1 MAISTLL
8 IVGIIGVLGFLGA
21 RFSDRI
27 HIPWVVGYI
36 LVGVVLGASG
46 FHLISEG
53 VVEALNIVSLFALA
67 LIGFTI
73 GGELQLRDLRELGKS
88 ITVITLFE
96 ASSAFLLVLATV
108 YLVTR
113 NLPLAIVF
121 GALASATA
129 PAATVD
135 VLWQYRSRGPLTTT
149 LFGVV
154 GLDDAAALI
163 IYAFASSI
171 TKAMLGSEGLQWAP
185 AIGRPIA
192 EIGGSILLGMIGG
205 LALHYALR
213 WVRDSGQRLIILL
226 GMIVLCAGLADR
238 YNLSLILTSMA
249 MGFTLVNLSREN
261 RSAFELTG
269 AFNPPV
275 MVLFF
280 VLVGARVNVA
290 LLPSIGLLGITYL
303 VMRVVGKTAGAWTG
317 ARVSN
322 APEVV
327 KRYLG
332 LGLLSQ
338 AGVAIGL
345 AIDASHTFVAYGDAG
360 AEIGLLAVNVIAA
373 TTFVYQVIG
382 PAMTK
387 VAIFKAGEV
396 AEEFLPASQK
406 SSRSDTAP
414 TESTP

>member
-1 MAISTLL
+1 MEFGAILT
-8 IVGIIGVLGFLGA
+8 VGIMIVLGFTGA
-21 RFSDRI
+21 RLSDKIR
-27 HIPWVVGYI
+27 IPWVVGYI
-36 LVGVVLGASG
+36 LIGVLLGTSG
-46 FHLISEG
+46 IGLLNADL
-53 VVEALNIVSLFALA
+53 VEALNTISLFALA

-73 GGELQLRDLRELGKS
+73 GGELQVRDLRELGKS
-88 ITVITLFE
+88 ITTITIFE
-96 ASSAFLLVLATV
+96 AGAAFLLVCGTV

-113 NLPLAIVF
+113 SLPIALVF

-163 IYAFASSI
+163 IYAFASSA
-171 TKAMLGSEGLQWAP
+171 TKALLGTGGFEWTS
-185 AIGRPIA
+185 AIAGPLV
-192 EIGGSILLGMIGG
+192 EIGGALLMGVIGG
-205 LALHYALR
+205 WLLHLAMR
-213 WVRDSGQRLIILL
+213 WVRDKGQRLIIII
-226 GMIVLCAGLADR
+226 GMIMLCAGLADR
-238 YNLSLILTSMA
+238 FGLSLILANMA
-249 MGFTLVNLSREN
+249 MGFTLVNISRDN
-261 RSAFELTG
+261 RVAFELSG

-280 VLVGARVNVA
+280 VLVGARVDIS
-290 LLPSIGLLGITYL
+290 LLPSIGAIGITYL

-317 ARVSN
+317 ARISH

-327 KRYLG
+327 QKYLG

-345 AIDASHTFVAYGDAG
+345 AIDASHTFASYGATG
-360 AEIGLLAVNVIAA
+360 AEIGKLAINVIAA

-387 VAIFKAGEV
+387 IAIFKADEI
-396 AEEFLPASQK
+396 ADEFK
-406 SSRSDTAP
+406 T
-414 TESTP
+414 T